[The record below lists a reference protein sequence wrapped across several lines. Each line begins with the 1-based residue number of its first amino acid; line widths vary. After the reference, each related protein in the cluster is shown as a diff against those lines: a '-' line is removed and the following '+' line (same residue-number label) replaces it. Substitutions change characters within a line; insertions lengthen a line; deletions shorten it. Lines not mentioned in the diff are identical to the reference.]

1 MTKFLIFR
9 NMRIANQIVDRV
21 YPLSSVKY
29 IEYNHVQKWFNV
41 FHIDGSWHQLKS
53 DDDENGKMFNQ
64 FIDKIRDDDKTIF
77 K

>member
-1 MTKFLIFR
+1 MTKFFIFR
-9 NMRIANQIVDRV
+9 NLRIANQIVDRV

-29 IEYNHVQKWFNV
+29 IDYNKSSKWFNV

-53 DDDENGKMFNQ
+53 DDEENGKLFNE
-64 FIDKIRDDDKTIF
+64 FIDKMSDNDKTVF